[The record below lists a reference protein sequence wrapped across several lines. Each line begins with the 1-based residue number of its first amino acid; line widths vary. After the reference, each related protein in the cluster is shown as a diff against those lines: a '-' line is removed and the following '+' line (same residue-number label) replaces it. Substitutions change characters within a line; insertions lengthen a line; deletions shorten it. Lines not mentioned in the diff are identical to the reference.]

1 MIEIFGNNHLQQYKS
16 LLRESGLP
24 HNDLSDIDW
33 FRLLGV
39 LRQTKLVSAAGLERC
54 DQSLLLRSVVTH
66 PKYRG
71 QGLSPQIVFALHQA
85 AYEAGHQEIWLLT
98 TDASDYFI
106 QHHNY
111 VSVDRAEV
119 PRGIE
124 TSAEF
129 SMQCPADAVLMRKLL
144 VPMPRRG
151 REKNLRSRA

>member
-1 MIEIFGNNHLQQYKS
+1 MIEILGKNHLQQFKN

-33 FRLLGV
+33 FRLFGV
-39 LRQTKLVSAAGLERC
+39 LRQNKLVSAAGLERC

-71 QGLSPQIVFALHQA
+71 QGLSPQIVTALHQA
-85 AYEAGHQEIWLLT
+85 AYETGHQEIWLLT

-106 QHHNY
+106 QYHDY
-111 VSVDRAEV
+111 ASVDRSEV
-119 PRGIE
+119 PNGIE
-124 TSAEF
+124 ASGEF
-129 SMQCPADAVLMRKLL
+129 SVLCPADAVLMRKLL
-144 VPMPRRG
+144 VPMARQG